1 MTEVETI
8 HKKSIIFA
16 FPGKDYSGDFLMM
29 WSECLMKL
37 TESGYKVALA
47 NNYSAYVP
55 FTRMMNL
62 GLNILRGAEQKPYDG
77 KVEYDVW
84 VTIDSD
90 ILFSA
95 NQLIELIEDTDKYPV
110 ISGVYRT
117 MGTADLISAVKDWD
131 AAHFIKNG
139 SYKYIGLNDLD
150 KDTKHHEVVYSGMG
164 FFACTRDVL
173 EKIKHP
179 YFNYPH
185 EEISVNGKNV
195 IQVFSEDVSFCKR
208 ITDAGFKIWINT
220 DLRVGHEKKLVI

>member
-37 TESGYKVALA
+37 NESGYKVALA

-90 ILFSA
+90 ILFSVK
-95 NQLIELIEDTDKYPV
+95 QVIELIEDTDKYPV
-110 ISGVYRT
+110 ISGIYRT

-131 AAHFIKNG
+131 AVHFIKNG
-139 SYKYIGLNDLD
+139 SYKYIGLDDLD
-150 KDTKHHEVVYSGMG
+150 KDIKHHEVVYSGMG

-173 EKIKHP
+173 EKIEHP